1 MTTVLITFAITF
13 AILFSGK
20 FLVRMKTIKL
30 HRAYYRKADERGC
43 AERYE
48 SLVRLHNSTDPRIL
62 EMAYLAAVS
71 CTKSS

>member
-1 MTTVLITFAITF
+1 MTTVLITFAV
-13 AILFSGK
+13 LFSGK

-30 HRAYYRKADERGC
+30 HSAYYRKADERGC

-48 SLVRLHNSTDPRIL
+48 SLVRLHNSTDPRVL
-62 EMAYLAAVS
+62 EMAYLAAVY